1 MADIEDSKKEIE
13 LLNDAIVS
21 LSEKI
26 KESLDKSL
34 RGVDKTTRKIANVFK
49 NDLSKSADRV
59 TDSLKNQD
67 DLFLFQNILSEV
79 DLIENY
85 NVREFDNKVAY
96 INIKYYGKINKIK
109 EKLIEKGI
117 DLNFINNQWSARLK

>member
-1 MADIEDSKKEIE
+1 M
-13 LLNDAIVS
+13 
-21 LSEKI
+21 
-26 KESLDKSL
+26 
-34 RGVDKTTRKIANVFK
+34 
-49 NDLSKSADRV
+49 
-59 TDSLKNQD
+59 
-67 DLFLFQNILSEV
+67 FLFQNILSEV